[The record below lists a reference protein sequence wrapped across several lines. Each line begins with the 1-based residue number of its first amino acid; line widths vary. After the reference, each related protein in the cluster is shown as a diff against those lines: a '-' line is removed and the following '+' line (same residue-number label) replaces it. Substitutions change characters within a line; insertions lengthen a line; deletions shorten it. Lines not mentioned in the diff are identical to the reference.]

1 MKMVTNLRVQF
12 SSVRASEEN
21 CKPILL
27 RGTADCLDCSSGQCN
42 GSYDYVRAVHPID
55 GENGLAAASAR
66 APSFQSLASARPR
79 LAGARY
85 LLAQHHNA
93 REGLRNHVLVLFFL
107 CSHGSAIILR
117 WPLDDKLTP
126 LTHGC
131 SPVGSRTG
139 GASIK
144 LTNTW
149 PQSRS
154 GSCAAGAPKK
164 PPLGRRV
171 LSDRARI
178 QRLGS
183 APSPM
188 EQLERRRVPMVRA
201 PGIHACTPQIPD
213 VVRFLPPVD
222 RGLGGCLVSGGSHRR
237 SFRSDRIC
245 A

>member
-12 SSVRASEEN
+12 LSVRASEEN

-107 CSHGSAIILR
+107 CSHSWAIILR
-117 WPLDDKLTP
+117 WPPST
-126 LTHGC
+126 T
-131 SPVGSRTG
+131 SSR
-139 GASIK
+139 
-144 LTNTW
+144 L
-149 PQSRS
+149 
-154 GSCAAGAPKK
+154 
-164 PPLGRRV
+164 
-171 LSDRARI
+171 
-178 QRLGS
+178 
-183 APSPM
+183 
-188 EQLERRRVPMVRA
+188 
-201 PGIHACTPQIPD
+201 
-213 VVRFLPPVD
+213 
-222 RGLGGCLVSGGSHRR
+222 
-237 SFRSDRIC
+237 
-245 A
+245 